1 MKDPAR
7 FCERYMRD
15 PAPVRLGN
23 LASDLLRLGAWVQ
36 MRRPDASID
45 ALLRQIA
52 TMLECNGDLALVEL
66 ADMQREICRWRR
78 VWPVE
83 QASSVLVLRSQ
94 QMSARALELAA
105 STSSNA

>member
-1 MKDPAR
+1 MDPAR

-23 LASDLLRLGAWVQ
+23 LASDLVRLGAWVQ
-36 MRRPDASID
+36 RRRPDASVD

-52 TMLECNGDLALVEL
+52 TMLECNGDLDLVEL
-66 ADMQREICRWRR
+66 ADMQRELCRWRR

-83 QASSVLVLRSQ
+83 QASRVLVVRSQ
-94 QMSARALELAA
+94 QMSAWALEPAS
-105 STSSNA
+105 STSFNA